1 MSSIVRYG
9 ADGVK
14 KNWGG
19 PMLAERIE
27 QPRAYTMEQSARLLN
42 LSARKMDE
50 LVALKLIRS
59 FKVGKSR
66 RISADALEEFIKQQE
81 RAAR

>member
-1 MSSIVRYG
+1 
-9 ADGVK
+9 
-14 KNWGG
+14 
-19 PMLAERIE
+19 MLAERIE

-66 RISADALEEFIKQQE
+66 RISADALAFRKEEVESHFLLPTAFQT
-81 RAAR
+81 

>member
-1 MSSIVRYG
+1 
-9 ADGVK
+9 
-14 KNWGG
+14 
-19 PMLAERIE
+19 MLAERIE

-42 LSARKMDE
+42 LSARKVDE
-50 LVALKLIRS
+50 LVKLRMIRS

-81 RAAR
+81 RAAAR

>member
-1 MSSIVRYG
+1 
-9 ADGVK
+9 
-14 KNWGG
+14 
-19 PMLAERIE
+19 MLAERIE